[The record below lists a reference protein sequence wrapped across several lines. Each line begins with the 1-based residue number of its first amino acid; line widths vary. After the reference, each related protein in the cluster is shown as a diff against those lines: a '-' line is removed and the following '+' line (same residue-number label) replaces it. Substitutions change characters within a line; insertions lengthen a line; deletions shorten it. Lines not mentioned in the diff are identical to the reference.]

1 MTSSASVSEMSYQS
15 NGAKSAISGKGSNDK
30 NSGGAADGKAAAVTN
45 GSATT
50 VTSGQ
55 QQRHRRSS
63 AKTTSNGLQH
73 QQQQQQQQ
81 QQQPMALSRH
91 RSSGCLQSRHCHSTL
106 SLSRA
111 RSSSALNRVQSRSMN
126 LLMIQTTNQHGMK
139 TTSSDV
145 LSVESTSTRGEDED
159 DEEDEGVA
167 TDATTDGK
175 SKDIKTSKKQARPRS
190 YSNRG
195 STINKDD
202 GLSQGKTTT
211 QLIFLYILQYI

>member
-73 QQQQQQQQ
+73 QQQQQQ

>member
-73 QQQQQQQQ
+73 QQQQ